1 MVKKTIGCLGILTL
15 VACGSSKP
23 TDTLDSLVANPG
35 RLKEVM
41 QRCYENH
48 VKMGDAEC
56 NAASEAF
63 RRRFMGNGQP
73 DSAPRP

>member
-1 MVKKTIGCLGILTL
+1 MIGKITVRLCMLTL

-23 TDTLDSLVANPG
+23 TDTVDSLVANPD

-41 QRCYENH
+41 QQCHENH

-56 NAASEAF
+56 NAAS
-63 RRRFMGNGQP
+63 
-73 DSAPRP
+73 